1 MLARDMKVLLVPTTE
16 GYGHVSRAKAIIDGL
31 KQSHLDYCVLTDKKR
46 ALFLMANGVD
56 PSKID
61 DSFYGIRY
69 IYTGH
74 GKNLN
79 IPLTMKNLAIDMPK
93 YFSDYRKVIKKTT
106 GPEKFDLV
114 INDVT
119 LPFCRLP
126 TASVITPFHSNAP
139 KSKKDHRRISKHMKS
154 ALSEYVVE
162 PVVNLATCIA
172 DKFNMDFRPHY
183 IDYEHIYPPVVSE
196 IRRSTTEIK
205 RELGIKTNDKLILD
219 GRNEPPLGL
228 YEDFSRE
235 HDDVY
240 FLVRSRSS
248 GSENIRTKEFI
259 AGMIDYINASDLFI
273 TDTGFTSVSE
283 GIITKTPMLLAD
295 PGTHLEGFKNY
306 SCAIDEYFG
315 KAIENLE
322 EDLVSGIN
330 GQVPG
335 NKVNIPGGLPYLM
348 KKIIS
353 HAQ

>member
-1 MLARDMKVLLVPTTE
+1 MLAINMRVLLVPTTE

-31 KQSHLDYCVLTDKKR
+31 EQNHVDYGVLTDKKR
-46 ALFLMANGVD
+46 AGFLIANGVD
-56 PSKID
+56 PLRID

-79 IPLTMKNLAIDMPK
+79 VPLTLGNLAIDVPK

-106 GPEKFDLV
+106 GPGKFDLV
-114 INDVT
+114 INDAT

-126 TASVITPFHSNAP
+126 MARVITPFHSNAP
-139 KSKKDHRRISKHMKS
+139 KCKKDHRRISKHMKS
-154 ALSEYVVE
+154 ALSEYIVE
-162 PVVNLATCIA
+162 PAVNLATCIA

-196 IRRSTTEIK
+196 IRRAEAEI
-205 RELGIKTNDKLILD
+205 RIELGIKANDKLILD
-219 GRNEPPLGL
+219 GRNNPPVDL
-228 YEDFSRE
+228 YEKFSRE

-248 GSENIRTKEFI
+248 GSKNIRTKEFI
-259 AGMIDYINASDLFI
+259 TGMIDYINASDLFI

-283 GIITKTPMLLAD
+283 GILTKTPMLLAD

-322 EDLVSGIN
+322 DDLLRGIN

-335 NKVNIPGGLPYLM
+335 NEVNIPSGLPYLI

>member
-1 MLARDMKVLLVPTTE
+1 MKVLLVPTTE

-31 KQSHLDYCVLTDKKR
+31 EQSHVDYCVLTDKKR
-46 ALFLMANGVD
+46 AGFLISNGVD

-69 IYTGH
+69 IYTGY

-79 IPLTMKNLAIDMPK
+79 VPHTMANLVIDIPK
-93 YFSDYRKVIKKTT
+93 YLSDYRKVIKKTT

-126 TASVITPFHSNAP
+126 TARVITPFHSNGP
-139 KSKKDHRRISKHMKS
+139 KCKKDHRRISKHMKS

-162 PVVNLATCIA
+162 PAVNLATCIA

-183 IDYEHIYPPVVSE
+183 IDYKHIYPPVVSE
-196 IRRSTTEIK
+196 IRRSAAEIK
-205 RELGIKTNDKLILD
+205 RELGIKSNDKLILD
-219 GRNEPPLGL
+219 GRNNPPVYL

-322 EDLVSGIN
+322 DDLICGIN
-330 GQVPG
+330 GQVPR
-335 NKVNIPGGLPYLM
+335 NKANIPGGLPYLM
-348 KKIIS
+348 KKIMS
-353 HAQ
+353 HAR